1 MTDAERDE
9 RVATALFTV
18 AIRDGQAAELLTC
31 LFEGGSATVDLHTGK
46 LVMLSNEQLRGM
58 FK

>member
-1 MTDAERDE
+1 MVTDDE
-9 RVATALFTV
+9 RVATHLFLT

-31 LFEGGSATVDLHTGK
+31 LFDGGSATVDLRTGK
-46 LVMLSNEQLRGM
+46 LVMLSKEQLRGM

>member
-1 MTDAERDE
+1 MIDDE
-9 RVATALFTV
+9 RVATAIFLT

-31 LFEGGSATVDLHTGK
+31 LFSGGSATVDSKTGK
-46 LVMLSNEQLRGM
+46 LVMLSSEQLREL